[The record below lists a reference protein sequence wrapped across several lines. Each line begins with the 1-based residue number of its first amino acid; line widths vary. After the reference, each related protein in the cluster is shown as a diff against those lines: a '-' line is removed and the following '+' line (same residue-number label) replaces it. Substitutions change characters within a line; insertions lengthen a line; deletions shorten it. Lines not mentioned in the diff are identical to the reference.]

1 MNRVESDEVEKGG
14 GVCEWGLGR
23 VMGPPPLSKHTRTH
37 TDSQKHT
44 LSHGFIGAMLSPSV
58 GNNRWNQLCW
68 ESWGATEKNL
78 FTHPSWLDEP

>member
-1 MNRVESDEVEKGG
+1 MRWKRGEGCVSGVWGG
-14 GVCEWGLGR
+14 SWA
-23 VMGPPPLSKHTRTH
+23 PPLSKHTRTH